1 MRRSATQETQAISW
15 QRPLFLG
22 MGVVLVIAFA
32 FLTQFI

>member
-1 MRRSATQETQAISW
+1 MCKSEIRAVHW

-32 FLTQFI
+32 FLAQVA